1 MQSTQDIEDV
11 INDSTKNLNNIYN
24 FEEDNSDTE
33 IEITTSFS
41 DSQYFSETEYMTFLN
56 SKKTTDSSHLK
67 VVSLNIAN
75 VISKL
80 NSFKVFVNSLSNAS
94 NMPNI
99 IAVTETHLNDRQNHG
114 YTKDDLMGLL
124 PGYKFF
130 HSNRT
135 NKKGGGVG
143 IFVDE
148 RIASTVKVETH
159 DFFHDEIFEGL
170 TIRLPNFALE
180 GKQKDLVILTVYRQ
194 PGTENLSMF
203 LELLEKWLN
212 EYDKVTN
219 ELLVTGDM
227 NLDLLKYQ
235 NHSSTSD
242 YLDLMMT
249 HSLLPVIT
257 RPTRIKHSSASLI
270 DHIFYKSAV
279 IQTGVLTSEI
289 AGQHGFTDH
298 YPVFCI
304 IKKGNEK
311 RDKPTKTITKNYFTN
326 EGHEARRKGLMEV
339 DWDNFFAE
347 NDPDK
352 AYKLFHDNYSE
363 LYHSNLTTKTTEVK
377 WDNYPRQPWMTS
389 EILKKMRRRDRL
401 SKITG
406 RRADYKIIRNEIVND
421 CRKAE
426 RDFFK
431 KKVADSWNNIR
442 EQWNVIRQVMGKC
455 NNKCDFPSTFRN
467 NDQWISDKQEIA
479 NEMNRFYSN
488 VGPDTNR
495 SVGTSKK
502 DAMFYLTKNKKR
514 VTDELFTGRFTAQDV
529 KNACRLLRPKKS
541 CDLYGLSQKVV
552 LQDMDILTP
561 MFVHV
566 INRSLSAGV
575 CPDMTKIARVIPI
588 YKNKGDNYLFT
599 NYRPISLLP
608 TFSKIIE
615 KLVYNKIFDFLVRY
629 QILFK
634 QQYGFRRGRNTT
646 QATLDFLKTIENAFE
661 NNEMAMGVFCDL
673 SKAFDTLDHDIL
685 FAKLDHYGIRGNW
698 LAWLRSYLTNRHQF
712 VEMDGVKSTLAPIT
726 VGVPQGSVLGP
737 LLFLIYIN
745 DLPAALE
752 KLTTI
757 MFADDTNLVVKGKN
771 LKELELT
778 LNHELHNL
786 SDYFKANKLK
796 LNADKTKLVCFRKK
810 SVPFSEEDINV
821 NLDST
826 RLKFEKNATFL
837 GITLDEHLTWEE
849 HCKNV
854 ANKMARN
861 SGVLNR
867 IQKSLPAST
876 LLTIYN
882 SLVFSHLSYGLE
894 VWGGTHMK
902 YMKRIVGV
910 QKKAIRIVSKA
921 HWLAHSEPRMKLLN
935 TLKVSDQHQ
944 LQCAS
949 LMFDMLNGTAPDIY
963 NYYYDMNNQSV
974 NYSLRSH
981 TNNRLRLASSS
992 FSSAQATRSFP
1003 SLARSYWNEIPL
1015 SIKQSNTKKR
1025 FKKDLKA
1032 HILQKYTEKCLCFN
1046 PLCRDMKY
1054 HQN

>member
-1 MQSTQDIEDV
+1 
-11 INDSTKNLNNIYN
+11 
-24 FEEDNSDTE
+24 
-33 IEITTSFS
+33 
-41 DSQYFSETEYMTFLN
+41 
-56 SKKTTDSSHLK
+56 
-67 VVSLNIAN
+67 
-75 VISKL
+75 
-80 NSFKVFVNSLSNAS
+80 
-94 NMPNI
+94 
-99 IAVTETHLNDRQNHG
+99 
-114 YTKDDLMGLL
+114 
-124 PGYKFF
+124 
-130 HSNRT
+130 
-135 NKKGGGVG
+135 
-143 IFVDE
+143 
-148 RIASTVKVETH
+148 
-159 DFFHDEIFEGL
+159 
-170 TIRLPNFALE
+170 
-180 GKQKDLVILTVYRQ
+180 
-194 PGTENLSMF
+194 
-203 LELLEKWLN
+203 
-212 EYDKVTN
+212 
-219 ELLVTGDM
+219 
-227 NLDLLKYQ
+227 
-235 NHSSTSD
+235 
-242 YLDLMMT
+242 
-249 HSLLPVIT
+249 
-257 RPTRIKHSSASLI
+257 
-270 DHIFYKSAV
+270 
-279 IQTGVLTSEI
+279 
-289 AGQHGFTDH
+289 
-298 YPVFCI
+298 
-304 IKKGNEK
+304 
-311 RDKPTKTITKNYFTN
+311 
-326 EGHEARRKGLMEV
+326 
-339 DWDNFFAE
+339 
-347 NDPDK
+347 
-352 AYKLFHDNYSE
+352 
-363 LYHSNLTTKTTEVK
+363 
-377 WDNYPRQPWMTS
+377 
-389 EILKKMRRRDRL
+389 
-401 SKITG
+401 
-406 RRADYKIIRNEIVND
+406 
-421 CRKAE
+421 
-426 RDFFK
+426 
-431 KKVADSWNNIR
+431 
-442 EQWNVIRQVMGKC
+442 
-455 NNKCDFPSTFRN
+455 
-467 NDQWISDKQEIA
+467 
-479 NEMNRFYSN
+479 
-488 VGPDTNR
+488 
-495 SVGTSKK
+495 
-502 DAMFYLTKNKKR
+502 
-514 VTDELFTGRFTAQDV
+514 
-529 KNACRLLRPKKS
+529 
-541 CDLYGLSQKVV
+541 
-552 LQDMDILTP
+552 MDILTP

-771 LKELELT
+771 LKELEIT
-778 LNHELHNL
+778 LNHELQNL

-981 TNNRLRLASSS
+981 TNNSLRLASSS